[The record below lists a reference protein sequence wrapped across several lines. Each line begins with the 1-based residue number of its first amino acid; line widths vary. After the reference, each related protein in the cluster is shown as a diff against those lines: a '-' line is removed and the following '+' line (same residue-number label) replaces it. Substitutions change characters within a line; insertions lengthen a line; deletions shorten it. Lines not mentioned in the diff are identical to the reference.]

1 MSAEF
6 QGFPQAGLQFLAEL
20 TANNNKQWF
29 EQHKPDYIQY
39 VRDPAL
45 AFIEALGSRLKT
57 LNKNI
62 VYDLRTNGSGSLM
75 RIYRDVR
82 FSKDKTPYKTN
93 VGIVFW
99 EDSDEKLKNSSFYF
113 HLEPAGALM
122 YAGVYQFEKSV
133 LAAYRKAV
141 LDDRKGVEL
150 AAVIDRLQADGY
162 KITGEHY
169 KRVPNGL
176 PADHPRAQM
185 LKHDSLGAHS
195 PTIAPEVVASPQLVE
210 VCYEHCKHLLPIE
223 QWLAKLIGEVREES

>member
-20 TANNNKQWF
+20 TINNNREWF
-29 EQHKPDYIQY
+29 EEHKPDYVKY

-45 AFIEALGSRLKT
+45 AFIEALGSRLKA
-57 LNKNI
+57 LHKNI
-62 VYDLRTNGSGSLM
+62 AYDLRTNGSGSLM
-75 RIYRDVR
+75 RIYRDIR

-99 EDSDEKLKNSSFYF
+99 EGDKLKNSSFYF
-113 HLEPAGALM
+113 HLEPAGAQM
-122 YAGVYQFEKSV
+122 YAGIYQFEKPV

-141 LDDRKGVEL
+141 LDDKMGAEL
-150 AAVIDRLQADGY
+150 QAVIDQLDAEGY
-162 KITGEHY
+162 KIFGKHY

-176 PADHPRAQM
+176 PADHPRAEL

-195 PTIAPEVVASPQLVE
+195 LTISPEVVATPQLVD
-210 VCYEHCKHLLPIE
+210 VCYEHCKHLLPME
-223 QWLAKLIGEVREES
+223 QWLARLMKNIPEKS